1 MSDRNPYL
9 FSEESTPS
17 DSFLGGG
24 VESDD
29 STLHFKA
36 SQEDIDKR
44 YKEYHATVNMSAS
57 ELEAWSKTECSKL
70 ASLSRSPITRNLKLL
85 RTKKAD
91 WGQSEYKSAGRTISF
106 VSRMRGS
113 ERGKPVREGCPSK
126 RDISLKNW
134 AYNPNKSKN
143 MELNSLYNH
152 QSPKEIKQFGFQ
164 VTDVAHDDERNVAVI
179 KGYGAVFGNVDL
191 GRDVIT
197 RGAFSKTLADKGN
210 KVYFLADHKYDT
222 DNLLGVA
229 TVEEDEV
236 GLIGSYEINLDLQK
250 GREIYS
256 QAKQMQEAGLPLG
269 MSIGYDVVKGDP
281 DPRTQ
286 VRILKEL
293 RLHEISLTMFPM
305 NPEARVTSVKNMNVA
320 ELERL
325 RSEINSLLEVKSQDS
340 TYDDEAE
347 IIEQIENLTKS
358 LKDVRN

>member
-164 VTDVAHDDERNVAVI
+164 VTDVAHDDEESA
-179 KGYGAVFGNVDL
+179 
-191 GRDVIT
+191 
-197 RGAFSKTLADKGN
+197 S
-210 KVYFLADHKYDT
+210 
-222 DNLLGVA
+222 
-229 TVEEDEV
+229 
-236 GLIGSYEINLDLQK
+236 
-250 GREIYS
+250 
-256 QAKQMQEAGLPLG
+256 
-269 MSIGYDVVKGDP
+269 
-281 DPRTQ
+281 
-286 VRILKEL
+286 
-293 RLHEISLTMFPM
+293 
-305 NPEARVTSVKNMNVA
+305 
-320 ELERL
+320 
-325 RSEINSLLEVKSQDS
+325 
-340 TYDDEAE
+340 
-347 IIEQIENLTKS
+347 
-358 LKDVRN
+358 